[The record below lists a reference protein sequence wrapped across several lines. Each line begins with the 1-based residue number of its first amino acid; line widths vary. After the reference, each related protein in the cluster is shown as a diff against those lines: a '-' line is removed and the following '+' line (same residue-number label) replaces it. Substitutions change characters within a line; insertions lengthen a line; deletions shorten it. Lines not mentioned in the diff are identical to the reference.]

1 VKLVTF
7 QDRSAA
13 VDMPTRTGILLDER
27 VIDVTS
33 LVLAIDGAHRGALME
48 TLIDNFPK
56 LRADFER
63 AAARDSGL
71 PLAQVQ
77 LRAPVRP
84 RKILCCIGNYWEHAQ
99 RDANPLGMYLKNPD
113 AVIGP
118 DDTVVLPSFQA
129 SVFHH
134 EAELGVV
141 MQGPAKDVSQAGYQS
156 AVFGYTCFIDVSARG
171 EGRRTWSPGLAG
183 GGFLGKSF
191 DTFAPVGPCIT
202 TADEIPD
209 PNALAVKF
217 WNDGQLRHDYT
228 TDDMEHRVPEL
239 VSFATGIMTLHS
251 GDIISCGTN
260 HEGLGPMQDGEE
272 CVIEI
277 EKIGMM
283 RVRVRDHLKRKWER
297 GIYLGPESTARASG
311 KS

>member
-1 VKLVTF
+1 MKLVQF
-7 QDRSAA
+7 QERSAGA
-13 VDMPTRTGILLDER
+13 DQPMRAGILLDER
-27 VIDVTS
+27 VIDITS
-33 LVLAIDGAHRGALME
+33 LAVDGARGNALME
-48 TLIDNFPK
+48 TVIDSFPK
-56 LRADFER
+56 LLANLER
-63 AAARDSGL
+63 ATRRDSGL

-77 LRAPVRP
+77 LHVPVRP
-84 RKILCCIGNYWEHAQ
+84 RKILCCIGNYWEHA
-99 RDANPLGMYLKNPD
+99 RREANPLGMYMKNPD

-141 MQGPAKDVSQAGYQS
+141 MRGPAKDVSQADYQS

-171 EGRRTWSPGLAG
+171 EGRRTWSPGLGG

-191 DTFAPVGPCIT
+191 DTFAPIGPCIT

-228 TDDMEHRVPEL
+228 TDDMEHRVSEL
-239 VSFATGIMTLHS
+239 VSFATSIMTLRS

-277 EKIGMM
+277 EKIGRM
-283 RVRVRDHLKRKWER
+283 RVHVRDPLKRKWER
-297 GIYLGPESTARASG
+297 GIYLGPESTARLAV
-311 KS
+311 KSNE